1 MGPWPRHI
9 ELIYCSYCGY
19 AEGWKFARHLGLL
32 VADEVDG
39 AAHVDVHKTHV
50 QVLVQQLR
58 AAPHGVWKSPAH
70 LQCTGVSPHQPL
82 EIRAKALQAAHLA

>member
-1 MGPWPRHI
+1 MSDGATAKRHQAHLLQLLWLCRRLAI
-9 ELIYCSYCGY
+9 CSQQGS
-19 AEGWKFARHLGLL
+19 L

-39 AAHVDVHKTHV
+39 AAHVDVNKIHV

-70 LQCTGVSPHQPL
+70 LQCIGVSP
-82 EIRAKALQAAHLA
+82 R